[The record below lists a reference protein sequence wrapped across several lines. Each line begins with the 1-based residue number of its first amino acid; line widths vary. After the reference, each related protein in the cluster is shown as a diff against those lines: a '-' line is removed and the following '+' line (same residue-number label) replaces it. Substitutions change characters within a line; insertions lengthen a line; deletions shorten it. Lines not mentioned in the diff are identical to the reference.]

1 MRHGPEASAAA
12 ASRPCA
18 SWRRRVDNDK
28 QVSFDLGI
36 EEDAFRAGDDIQS
49 GGVLKEGRGFSFGPL
64 GMQFIGG
71 KTRLTSA
78 GMQEGDKVE
87 GDFEGDVMKLVGMG
101 L

>member
-1 MRHGPEASAAA
+1 MDHVL
-12 ASRPCA
+12 
-18 SWRRRVDNDK
+18 RVPAE
-28 QVSFDLGI
+28 FDLEDVII
-36 EEDAFRAGDDIQS
+36 EKFQGGQNVEQDAFHAGNDIQS

-87 GDFEGDVMKLVGMG
+87 GEFEGDVMKLIGMG
-101 L
+101 R